1 MNTPEHAWQNAGA
14 AHGADPSAG
23 ATTPPNGHPGPAQGA
38 GPMPGD
44 GPAAIGPWPHH
55 PAMGWAGGAAWPA
68 YPPPGY
74 GPGSPPY
81 GYGPYGPPGYG
92 GAPFGHGAPGP
103 APGTAPPG
111 AESSGLGAAMGGLAD
126 QAGLGML
133 KDLFGFDDGEF
144 WKGAMVGAAV
154 VMLLTNENLRD
165 ALVGGATKTAE
176 AVKSGMDNLAGTGQ
190 ETDADTAGESSNT
203 EVSSQAQPEDF
214 PR

>member
-1 MNTPEHAWQNAGA
+1 
-14 AHGADPSAG
+14 
-23 ATTPPNGHPGPAQGA
+23 
-38 GPMPGD
+38 
-44 GPAAIGPWPHH
+44 
-55 PAMGWAGGAAWPA
+55 
-68 YPPPGY
+68 
-74 GPGSPPY
+74 
-81 GYGPYGPPGYG
+81 
-92 GAPFGHGAPGP
+92 
-103 APGTAPPG
+103 
-111 AESSGLGAAMGGLAD
+111 
-126 QAGLGML
+126 ML